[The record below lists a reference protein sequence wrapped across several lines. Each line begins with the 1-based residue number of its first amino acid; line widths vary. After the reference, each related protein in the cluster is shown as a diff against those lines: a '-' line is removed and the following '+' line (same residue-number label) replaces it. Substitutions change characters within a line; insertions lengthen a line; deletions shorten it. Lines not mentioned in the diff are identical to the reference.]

1 MMRHIYKFTN
11 KCHSQTT
18 SSLILSTVKDWV
30 VNAIYYVM
38 YNIYICIYIY
48 INLVSIIF
56 IYLNHI
62 FIYLH
67 DFEITVIIN
76 NKTVSVNV
84 SAIAFFK
91 TASHTIH
98 NVHINLKR

>member
-1 MMRHIYKFTN
+1 MQYQNCYITRVLNVYI
-11 KCHSQTT
+11 
-18 SSLILSTVKDWV
+18 
-30 VNAIYYVM
+30 
-38 YNIYICIYIY
+38 IYIVYIYMYIYIY

-76 NKTVSVNV
+76 NKTISVNV